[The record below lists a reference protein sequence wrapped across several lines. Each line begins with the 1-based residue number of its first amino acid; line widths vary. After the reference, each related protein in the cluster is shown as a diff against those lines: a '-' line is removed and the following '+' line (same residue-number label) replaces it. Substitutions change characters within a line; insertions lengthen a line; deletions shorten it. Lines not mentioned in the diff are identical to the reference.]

1 MHLTSAEQ
9 WKPLSSSFDPRYI
22 ASIVKPLLSPHW
34 TYFQIA
40 LFGSNVNCTSKRTL
54 FLLRFK
60 LVSYFFLFPN
70 LPFHLFIY
78 LIVVAFSFF
87 TSSRCFW
94 FACDSR
100 KELELTA
107 FAWTRFKARSRR
119 RNCQKSSVQLARD
132 FLDAKTRPVVTFS

>member
-1 MHLTSAEQ
+1 MHLTSVEQ

-22 ASIVKPLLSPHW
+22 ASIVKPLLSLHW
-34 TYFQIA
+34 SYFQIA

-60 LVSYFFLFPN
+60 RVSYFFLFPN
-70 LPFHLFIY
+70 FPFHLFIY
-78 LIVVAFSFF
+78 LIVVAFSFL

-100 KELELTA
+100 KELQLTA
-107 FAWTRFKARSRR
+107 FAWRRFKARSRR
-119 RNCQKSSVQLARD
+119 RNCQKNSVQLARD
-132 FLDAKTRPVVTFS
+132 SLDAKTRPVVTFR